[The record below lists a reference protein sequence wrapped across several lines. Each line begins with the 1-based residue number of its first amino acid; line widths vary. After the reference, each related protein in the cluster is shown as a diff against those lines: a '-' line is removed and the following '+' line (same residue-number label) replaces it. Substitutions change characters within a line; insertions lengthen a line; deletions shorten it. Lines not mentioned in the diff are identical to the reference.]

1 MSYGSSGEETSRF
14 KVAHR
19 MDPVTDESKAS
30 SGVLSSSLTSVKET
44 NCEKLDVQ
52 KIVCESKRALGLI

>member
-1 MSYGSSGEETSRF
+1 MGPVEKKTSLF
-14 KVAHR
+14 KVAPQ

-30 SGVLSSSLTSVKET
+30 SSILSSSLSNVRGT

-52 KIVCESKRALGLI
+52 KIVSERKRALGLI

>member
-1 MSYGSSGEETSRF
+1 MGPVEKKISRF
-14 KVAHR
+14 KVAPR

-30 SGVLSSSLTSVKET
+30 SGVLSFSLTSVRGT

-52 KIVCESKRALGLI
+52 KIVSERKRALGLI